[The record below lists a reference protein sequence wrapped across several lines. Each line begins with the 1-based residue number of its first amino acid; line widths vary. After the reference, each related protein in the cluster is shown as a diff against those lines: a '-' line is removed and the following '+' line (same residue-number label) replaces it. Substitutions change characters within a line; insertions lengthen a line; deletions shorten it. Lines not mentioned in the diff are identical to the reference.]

1 MLLITNLFRIDAGK
15 TDLVRHGSDSNI
27 SEDSGMDNIS
37 LDSLSVNCQCPCG
50 VTDFSHYLCPPPDCL
65 ANRHS
70 SNEAFPEL
78 DLGADKKAG
87 SVLQQHLA
95 EETESI
101 QHKFTSYSMSV
112 YHWAK
117 SIRGIDDSLKQIL
130 RTRQQTIRSDNFE
143 DLYASVTAGIDFI
156 NYESLDDHVMEA
168 CRNASDN
175 GEKSLRLQKKAEDAA
190 KTYENS
196 FREYSQLRVFL
207 LPSSVRDICSDN
219 QEVTSRK
226 ELKIKIE
233 EDFRKFPLKRIA
245 HFKKVVRKLLNLPHD
260 VLLRVTSVEQGCV
273 EMSFEIVG
281 AFPGELLNL
290 SLEQKKALV
299 AENITLMEYA
309 GMMQYCC
316 CELLDNEVGN
326 LNSCYPWCFNC
337 SSNYLRV
344 HIFAIFK

>member
-1 MLLITNLFRIDAGK
+1 MGMLRVSFDCDFCRKQCLKLEMQVYFARSNMTCMYIHCSLINYLCTYRKYLLLITNLFRIDAGK

-130 RTRQQTIRSDNFE
+130 RTRQQTIRSDKM
-143 DLYASVTAGIDFI
+143 LIKAFI
-156 NYESLDDHVMEA
+156 P
-168 CRNASDN
+168 CTR
-175 GEKSLRLQKKAEDAA
+175 
-190 KTYENS
+190 
-196 FREYSQLRVFL
+196 
-207 LPSSVRDICSDN
+207 
-219 QEVTSRK
+219 
-226 ELKIKIE
+226 
-233 EDFRKFPLKRIA
+233 
-245 HFKKVVRKLLNLPHD
+245 
-260 VLLRVTSVEQGCV
+260 
-273 EMSFEIVG
+273 
-281 AFPGELLNL
+281 
-290 SLEQKKALV
+290 
-299 AENITLMEYA
+299 
-309 GMMQYCC
+309 
-316 CELLDNEVGN
+316 
-326 LNSCYPWCFNC
+326 
-337 SSNYLRV
+337 
-344 HIFAIFK
+344 

>member
-1 MLLITNLFRIDAGK
+1 
-15 TDLVRHGSDSNI
+15 
-27 SEDSGMDNIS
+27 MDNIS
-37 LDSLSVNCQCPCG
+37 MNSLSVNCQCPCG

-70 SNEAFPEL
+70 SIDAFSEL
-78 DLGADKKAG
+78 DLGDDSADKKKAE
-87 SVLQQHLA
+87 SVLQQHLS

-101 QHKFTSYSMSV
+101 QHKFTTYSMAV
-112 YHWAK
+112 YHWTK

-130 RTRQQTIRSDNFE
+130 RTRQQSIRSDNFE

-156 NYESLDDHVMEA
+156 NYESLGDHVMEA
-168 CRNASDN
+168 CRNTSDN

-190 KTYENS
+190 KTYENA
-196 FREYSQLRVFL
+196 FRKYSQLRVVL
-207 LPSSVRDICSDN
+207 LPSSIQDICSDN
-219 QEVTSRK
+219 QEVTLNK

-233 EDFRKFPLKRIA
+233 EDFRKFPLKRIT
-245 HFKKVVRKLLNLPHD
+245 HFKKVVRKLLNLPDD
-260 VLLRVTSVEQGCV
+260 VLLRVTSVERGCV

-281 AFPGELLNL
+281 VFPGELLNL
-290 SLEQKKALV
+290 NLEQKKALV

-326 LNSCYPWCFNC
+326 LNSASCVTH
-337 SSNYLRV
+337 S
-344 HIFAIFK
+344 FKNTIS